1 MDAPPATDTPTIA
14 QPFERIQ
21 SLDLLRGVA
30 LCGILVMNIASFAL
44 PGTAY
49 SNPNAYQADSLNNHI
64 VFAFTY
70 IFFDQKMMGL
80 FSLLFGASAMLF
92 MEKLRL
98 KQRCSTCYYYS
109 RTLWLIL
116 FGALHAVFL
125 WEGDILFFY
134 GLCGLFLYLFRWF
147 PAAVNLTLGL
157 LIFYGAI
164 AVGEYA
170 QNWVNQLSALQ
181 LDGLSWAWQP
191 TEQEIN
197 YELNLRLS
205 NYHELVRYRWDTS
218 ETNLTYP
225 TTFITKLFLTQGIMR
240 AFGLMLV
247 GMALYRWNFFR
258 GDSYEFLGKSLLVVG
273 ILIAAFGLWSNYQNH
288 WDIRFSLYHG
298 RWANHL
304 ATPILVLAY
313 AMLLV
318 RLANRASNW
327 LIRGFANYGR
337 MAFSNYL
344 MQSLI
349 CTTLFYGY
357 GLGWFML
364 FDRAQ
369 LMLIVAA
376 ILFGQIVFSNLW
388 LQFFRYGPLE
398 WCWRL
403 CTFFRMP

>member
-1 MDAPPATDTPTIA
+1 M
-14 QPFERIQ
+14 
-21 SLDLLRGVA
+21 LL
-30 LCGILVMNIASFAL
+30 
-44 PGTAY
+44 
-49 SNPNAYQADSLNNHI
+49 
-64 VFAFTY
+64 
-70 IFFDQKMMGL
+70 
-80 FSLLFGASAMLF
+80 
-92 MEKLRL
+92 MENLRL

-116 FGALHAVFL
+116 FVALHAVFL
-125 WEGDILFFY
+125 WEGDILCFY

-170 QNWVNQLSALQ
+170 QNWVTELSALQ

-327 LIRGFANYGR
+327 LIRSFANYGR